1 MRQQLKFII
10 AIVYVLFVQS
20 SFAQQFVHPGIDQNE
35 ADLKYMKQQVQAGRK
50 PWKQAF
56 DLLKK
61 ETSLEF
67 QFRPYAH
74 VISGPYAKPDVG
86 GNELSRCSRMAYQC
100 AVLWYLTED
109 KRYAEKAIEIIDQW
123 SNTLR
128 SFDENN
134 AKLLVALTGYE
145 FCNAAEILRYN
156 YEGWTEKQTES
167 ATRLLMSAYYTTIRY
182 YFSEANGNWDGAIM
196 HTLLA
201 IAVFT
206 DNRALFDN
214 AVYHYLHAPA
224 NGSLIKYVYPSG
236 QCQETQRDQG
246 HVQMGLYEFS
256 GAARIAYTQGV
267 DLFSAADYR
276 LALGLEYSAK
286 FITGGSV
293 YAYGIPSERERF
305 KYRSGFEYCI
315 DHFTAKGL
323 DMPNLRELCSRT
335 QMNNAAAALSKLT
348 AYRAEFVEKSK
359 ELKIVQPSPIAY
371 PSGAKTNG
379 VVEQGE
385 NVIEVNSD
393 EDLQAVL
400 NQYAGTGKTIWLRAG
415 EYRLSKSLL
424 LPSGIRILGEGRKTV
439 LLCES
444 SVRTAAILLGDLDAH
459 NITIEN
465 LILDGAKT
473 HEVGSDPN
481 TGRFNRTGRLSNQI
495 AGISLRGESQHD
507 LQNIV
512 LKNLTIIN
520 FSRTGVYLSD
530 VKGISIE
537 SCDFT
542 ENGSQ
547 VIPGPRLLHNL
558 HIQHSKNVRIRNS
571 RFDTS
576 FRGCGIVLDHC
587 QDVVVEKCE
596 IARNGWHGIMV
607 AESQNGSFKNC
618 LIEGNDGCG
627 FMGEYL
633 YHGSK
638 DLTVSDNVIQ
648 YNNGFAIKSYAVVDF
663 SILRNLYRWNG
674 KEKQQE
680 CVSQE
685 KKLQLEHLNEQRR

>member
-1 MRQQLKFII
+1 MRYWLKYFII
-10 AIVYVLFVQS
+10 VFCAWGTNLL
-20 SFAQQFVHPGIDQNE
+20 FAQPFVHPGIDQNE
-35 ADLKYMKQQVQAGRK
+35 ADLKYMKQQVLAGK
-50 PWKQAF
+50 EPWKQAF
-56 DLLKK
+56 DLLKE
-61 ETSLEF
+61 ETSLNF
-67 QFRPYAH
+67 QFQPYSH

-86 GNELSRCSRMAYQC
+86 GNELSRCSRMTYQC
-100 AVLWYLTED
+100 AVLWYLTGD
-109 KRYAEKAIEIIDQW
+109 KRYAEMAIDIIEQW

-145 FCNAAEILRYN
+145 FCNAAEILRYH

-167 ATRLLMSAYYTTIRY
+167 ATRLLMSAYYPTIRY

-224 NGSLIKYVYPSG
+224 NGSLIKYVYPNG

-293 YAYGIPSERERF
+293 FAYGVPSERERF
-305 KYRSGFEYCI
+305 KYRSGFEYCL
-315 DHFTAKGL
+315 DHFTAKGI

-335 QMNNAAAALSKLT
+335 KLNNAAAALWKLT
-348 AYRAEFVEKSK
+348 AYRAEFINKPSQ
-359 ELKIVQPSPIAY
+359 LKILQPSMIAY
-371 PSGAKTNG
+371 PAGAKVNEIVKQEEGMVT
-379 VVEQGE
+379 
-385 NVIEVNSD
+385 VNSG
-393 EDLQAVL
+393 EDLQAIVD
-400 NQYAGTGKTIWLRAG
+400 QYAGTGKTILLRAG

-424 LPSGIRILGEGRKTV
+424 LPSDVHILGEGRKTV
-439 LLCES
+439 LLCEP
-444 SVRTAAILLGDLDAH
+444 SVRTAAILLGNLNAH
-459 NITIEN
+459 NVTIEN
-465 LILDGAKT
+465 LVLDGAKT
-473 HEVGSDPN
+473 HDVGSDPN
-481 TGRFNRTGRLSNQI
+481 TGRFNRSGRLSNQI
-495 AGISLRGESQHD
+495 SGISLRGEPQHD

-512 LKNLTIIN
+512 LRNLTVIN

-530 VKGISIE
+530 VRGIRIE

-558 HIQHSKNVRIRNS
+558 HVQHSKDIQIRDS

-576 FRGCGIVLDHC
+576 LRGCGIVLDHC
-587 QDVVVEKCE
+587 QDVLVEQCE
-596 IARNGWHGIMV
+596 IARNGWHGVLMSENQHSTI
-607 AESQNGSFKNC
+607 KNC

-633 YHGSK
+633 YHGSENV
-638 DLTVSDNVIQ
+638 TVCDNLIQ
-648 YNNGFAIKSYAVVDF
+648 YNNGFGVKVYAIANL
-663 SILRNLYRWNG
+663 SIARNVYRSNEVG
-674 KEKQQE
+674 QQQE
-680 CVSQE
+680 YISSE
-685 KKLQLEHLNEQRR
+685 KALQLEQLHEQRR